1 MTKRYVVTV
10 DGPAGSGKSTV
21 SRLLAR
27 ELSCVYLDTG
37 ALYRAV
43 ALKVSRAGLAPDDRA
58 GIAALC
64 AKTAVALAVREG
76 ATRVLLDGQDVT
88 EEIRTPAISML
99 ASTVSALPE
108 VRQRLLAVQREAAP
122 AGGIVAEGRDMGT
135 VVFPG
140 ADVKFFLTAGP
151 EERGR
156 RRWLELKQ
164 RGHEVELA
172 EVIRDVARRDRQDSG
187 REIAP
192 LRPSGDAVL
201 VDSTGKS
208 VEEVVQEMLRV
219 IKGKGNRVF

>member
-1 MTKRYVVTV
+1 LTKRYVVTV